1 MIDLAPHHLE
11 TVRRILAEHMPD
23 CEVRAF
29 GSRAKWEGQDYSD
42 LDLAV
47 VCEDES
53 NGQAIEHL
61 KEAFENSDLPIRV
74 DVLDWHAITEDFR
87 KAIEADC
94 VVVQAATVPEDRR
107 ETTESDLATSHQLV
121 GASISHTVRLDEIAT
136 IVMGQSPPGST
147 YNESGDGLPFFQGA
161 TDFGIRYPARRVYCS
176 APTRTALLGDVL
188 ITVRAPIGRI
198 NRATEQ
204 CAIGRGVA
212 AIRAKDRID
221 ADYLEYVVR
230 DLQDHWHALEAG
242 GTVFG
247 SARKSDLASLEIPW
261 PSAEER
267 RFIACVLG
275 ALDDKID
282 LHGHMG
288 DTLKEIALALFRSWF
303 VDFDPV
309 RAKAEGRPSG
319 LPPDIDTLFPAAF
332 EESELGEVPEGW
344 RVCNLDA
351 IADFTNGLAL
361 QRFPPDGVGSLP
373 AIKIAEMR
381 HGYTHKTGR
390 AAAAIKPRYIVE
402 DGDMLFSWSGSLQV
416 VLWSHGRGALNQHL
430 FKVTSDKFP
439 RWFYWGWT
447 LEHLDDFRSIAADKA
462 TTMGHIQ
469 RHHLTNAKVVTPPL
483 EVLRAAGGS
492 IAALIDR
499 HVDSAL
505 QSREL
510 VAQREALLPRLLSG
524 QLRMGGVQR
533 SVGATA

>member
-11 TVRRILAEHMPD
+11 TVKDILAAHVPD

-47 VCEDES
+47 VCENAS
-53 NGQAIEHL
+53 NVRAIESL
-61 KEAFENSDLPIRV
+61 KEAFKDSDLPIRV
-74 DVLDWHAITEDFR
+74 DVLDWHAIAEDFR
-87 KAIEADC
+87 QAITSEC
-94 VVVQAATVPEDRR
+94 VVVQAATVAEDRR
-107 ETTESDLATSHQLV
+107 KATETDLAVSHQPN
-121 GASISHTVRLDEIAT
+121 GAGNNSQTVRLGEIAT

-147 YNESGDGLPFFQGA
+147 YNETGDGLPFYQGA
-161 TDFGIRYPARRVYCS
+161 TDFGTRYPARRVYCS
-176 APTRTALLGDVL
+176 APTRTALIGDVM

-204 CAIGRGVA
+204 SAIGRGVA
-212 AIRAKDRID
+212 AIRARNRFDT
-221 ADYLEYVVR
+221 DYLEYVFR
-230 DLQDHWHALEAG
+230 DLRDHWHALEAE

-247 SARKSDLASLEIPW
+247 SARKSDLENLEILW
-261 PSAEER
+261 PSAEDR
-267 RFIACVLG
+267 RSIAGVLG
-275 ALDDKID
+275 ALDDRIE
-282 LHGHMG
+282 LNRRMSE
-288 DTLKEIALALFRSWF
+288 TLEEMARALFRSWF

-309 RAKAEGRPSG
+309 RAKSEGRRSG
-319 LPPDIDTLFPAAF
+319 LPPDLDVLFPAAF
-332 EESELGEVPEGW
+332 EESELGAIPEGW
-344 RVCNLDA
+344 RVCNLDD

-361 QRFPPDGVGSLP
+361 QRFPPDGEDSLP
-373 AIKIAEMR
+373 AIKIVEMR

-390 AAAAIKPRYIVE
+390 ASAAIDSRYIVE

-430 FKVTSDKFP
+430 FRVTSDKFP

-447 LEHLDDFRSIAADKA
+447 LEHLDDFRSIAAGKA

-469 RHHLTNAKVVTPPL
+469 RHHLTNAKVVSPPM
-483 EVLRAAGGS
+483 EVLRAAGGLL
-492 IAALIDR
+492 AALLDR
-499 HVDSAL
+499 HVDNAV

-524 QLRMGGVQR
+524 KLRMVAR
-533 SVGATA
+533 NDR